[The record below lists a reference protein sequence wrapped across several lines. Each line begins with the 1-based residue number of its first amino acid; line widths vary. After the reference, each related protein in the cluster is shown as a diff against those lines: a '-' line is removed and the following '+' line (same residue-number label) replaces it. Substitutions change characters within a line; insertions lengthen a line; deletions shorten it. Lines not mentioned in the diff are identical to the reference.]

1 MTEFVDP
8 DDDTYYTAA
17 DVKKMFGLTQSALTR
32 LAGQG
37 RIPARRTPA
46 GHQRFPKKEIDRIIR
61 EGLPAPVKNGE
72 VATGARI
79 VQCDI
84 PADGQWH
91 AFPVMGNVLHA
102 DCRIPHTVTV
112 YLWESTKKKAATRK
126 RDEDFRVLITEEE
139 VDRSSDHRISVYHPG
154 DCALYHVVMAK

>member
-1 MTEFVDP
+1 MTEFADP
-8 DDDTYYTAA
+8 NDDAYYTAA
-17 DVKKMFGLTQSALTR
+17 DVKEMLGVTQPALGR
-32 LAGQG
+32 WVSQG
-37 RIPARRTPA
+37 RIPALRTPA
-46 GHQRFPKKEIDRIIR
+46 GRFRFPKEEVDRILR
-61 EGLPAPVKNGE
+61 EGLPAPVKSGE
-72 VATGARI
+72 VATGARV

-112 YLWESTKKKAATRK
+112 YLWESTKKKAAIRK
-126 RDEDFRVLITEEE
+126 RDEDFRVLATAEE
-139 VDRSSDHRISVYHPG
+139 VDRSSDHKISVYHPG